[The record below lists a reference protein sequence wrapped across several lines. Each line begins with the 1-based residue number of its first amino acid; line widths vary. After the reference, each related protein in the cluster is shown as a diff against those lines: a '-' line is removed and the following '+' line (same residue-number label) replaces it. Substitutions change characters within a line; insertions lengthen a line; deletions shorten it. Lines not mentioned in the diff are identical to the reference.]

1 MIALMQRAY
10 HAVLTKLEASRQ
22 APRLLK
28 YLSLIDLPQ
37 LRELLMEAYAHGADG
52 VEERLEH
59 LILQEVERLRPDSTP
74 DFRRSPSTSLN
85 NNYLNL
91 LSSSAL

>member
-37 LRELLMEAYAHGADG
+37 LR
-52 VEERLEH
+52 
-59 LILQEVERLRPDSTP
+59 
-74 DFRRSPSTSLN
+74 
-85 NNYLNL
+85 
-91 LSSSAL
+91 

>member
-1 MIALMQRAY
+1 
-10 HAVLTKLEASRQ
+10 
-22 APRLLK
+22 
-28 YLSLIDLPQ
+28 
-37 LRELLMEAYAHGADG
+37 MEAYAHGADG